1 MHVFQ
6 KTECAQLPHAG
17 DTFDFPQSLEDLRL
31 HPEYLEMAEK
41 KYMADSRISD
51 FYDLQRFLQD
61 CVGRIEIGLQKDSSE
76 SELRSAS
83 APDRVALR
91 HKFISETVAECFAR
105 GVDDVKAI
113 KTAFFHKNE
122 ELPEGTQFHAANSG
136 EIRAKLRELRGE
148 AVSSEPQREDAL
160 LSRIAQCRR
169 LILVLHNGEQE
180 LKRLRDEHSK
190 EAADSD
196 YMQSVVRDVPSNTD
210 VTASNF
216 EAYCADVVQKRL
228 ETDVSD
234 MLQCMRG
241 GFMALYQPV
250 EYDAL
255 KLMPAND
262 LQHKLFPLDP
272 VTAESFKKNSRF
284 SVSPSSELFWSEME
298 KLSAEQVQ
306 NVFYFATNWHT
317 LSGATRKVQI
327 SFEKRDHKGDI
338 APTAATCNW

>member
-1 MHVFQ
+1 
-6 KTECAQLPHAG
+6 
-17 DTFDFPQSLEDLRL
+17 
-31 HPEYLEMAEK
+31 MAEK

-61 CVGRIEIGLQKDSSE
+61 CIGRMEVGLQKDSTE

-91 HKFISETVAECFAR
+91 DKFVSETVADCFAR
-105 GVDDVKAI
+105 SVDGVKAI

-122 ELPEGTQFHAANSG
+122 ELPKGTQFHAANSG
-136 EIRAKLRELRGE
+136 DIRAKLRELRGE
-148 AVSSEPQREDAL
+148 AVSSEP

-169 LILVLHNGEQE
+169 LILELHNGEQE
-180 LKRLRDEHSK
+180 LKRLRDERSK

-210 VTASNF
+210 VTASNL

-234 MLQCMRG
+234 MLECMRG

-262 LQHKLFPLDP
+262 LQHKLL
-272 VTAESFKKNSRF
+272 
-284 SVSPSSELFWSEME
+284 L
-298 KLSAEQVQ
+298 
-306 NVFYFATNWHT
+306 
-317 LSGATRKVQI
+317 
-327 SFEKRDHKGDI
+327 
-338 APTAATCNW
+338 